1 MMGGARRVGTMAVV
15 VALIVVAASGLA
27 RAEGPAGARK
37 SSYVLLHDGGSLTLA
52 LLAATGAEPGA
63 HIWNGRHNS
72 AAQGFAIVSE
82 ADGGL
87 LVVRYE
93 TRGDVTRYTIRQ
105 VDADGNLRWVRRV
118 DASATTHAR
127 REIAVAAHAAVPAV
141 TVR

>member
-1 MMGGARRVGTMAVV
+1 MV
-15 VALIVVAASGLA
+15 VAVALSLVASSGLA
-27 RAEGPAGARK
+27 RAEGPSGSRK
-37 SSYVLLHDGGSLTLA
+37 SSYVLVHDGGSLTLA

-72 AAQGFAIVSE
+72 ASRGFAIVSE

-87 LVVRYE
+87 IVVRYE

-105 VDADGNLRWVRRV
+105 VDADGNLRWVRSV
-118 DASATTHAR
+118 DASARAHAP
-127 REIAVAAHAAVPAV
+127 REIAVAAHATVPAV